1 MVSVKLAEGL
11 TKLSA
16 KLQNHSI
23 RYAMC
28 TPLWQNTATAY
39 GQKGDKWGRKTACI
53 LPSFKQEQT
62 AYADLQINTRH
73 AFL

>member
-1 MVSVKLAEGL
+1 
-11 TKLSA
+11 
-16 KLQNHSI
+16 
-23 RYAMC
+23 MC

-62 AYADLQINTRH
+62 AYADLQINTRR